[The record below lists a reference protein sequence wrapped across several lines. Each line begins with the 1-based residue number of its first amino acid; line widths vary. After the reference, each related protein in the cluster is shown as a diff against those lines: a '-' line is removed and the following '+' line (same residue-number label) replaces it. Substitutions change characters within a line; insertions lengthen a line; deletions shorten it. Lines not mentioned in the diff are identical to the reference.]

1 MSLRYKD
8 SEGNWVT
15 GNKAIETTIVDSE
28 GNFESSNV
36 EGALR
41 ELAEKTKSNSDV
53 ASIEAAVKSNTTK
66 ITQLLRRIKT
76 LTYCYKVE
84 TADKIQYN
92 KIIFPFDMMKSKDT
106 YLYEIDRIKK
116 VRATGNDTEISKLA
130 NLITYT
136 FTSNEILK

>member
-1 MSLRYKD
+1 MSIRYKD

-66 ITQLLRRIKT
+66 ITKLQSQVSTNATDIDNLQSDMTTAKEDIEYL
-76 LTYCYKVE
+76 KV
-84 TADKIQYN
+84 N
-92 KIIFPFDMMKSKDT
+92 GGGGGGSHP
-106 YLYEIDRIKK
+106 
-116 VRATGNDTEISKLA
+116 
-130 NLITYT
+130 
-136 FTSNEILK
+136 